1 MKTCFGRFIV
11 VALLAVAAGCVAPQP
26 TPETRDVLLASDFK
40 VVKAA
45 TPEQQAHLKTLP
57 RGKITVVNRNGKT
70 WYVFP
75 DAARNQIFVGN
86 LNQYR
91 SFQQSYQDEQ
101 LTNARAYAPDESST
115 EAVWVVWGSWD

>member
-40 VVKAA
+40 VVKAT
-45 TPEQQAHLKTLP
+45 TPEQQVHLKQLP
-57 RGKITVVNRNGKT
+57 RGKITGVNRNGKT

-86 LNQYR
+86 PQQYQ
-91 SFQQSYQDEQ
+91 SFRQTYQDEQ
-101 LTNARAYAPDESST
+101 LTNARAYAPDQTST
-115 EAVWVVWGSWD
+115 EAVWIVWGSWD